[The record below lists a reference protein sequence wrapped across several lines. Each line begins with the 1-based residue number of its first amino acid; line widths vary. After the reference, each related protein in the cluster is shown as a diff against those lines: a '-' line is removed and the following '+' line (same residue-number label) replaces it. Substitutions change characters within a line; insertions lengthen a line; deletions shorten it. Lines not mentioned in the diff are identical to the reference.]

1 MSVKSAVVGGENVR
15 KLSARENSAS
25 PPYEIIAPMGNAPQ
39 PLITPDGPEVLMLL
53 SGRMHMQVPAE
64 NHSLEMT
71 FGRPVVVEKPYC
83 VFCPHGPGRALR
95 ISVPSATLGR
105 SDASSARRKPALR

>member
-1 MSVKSAVVGGENVR
+1 LNPG
-15 KLSARENSAS
+15 S
-25 PPYEIIAPMGNAPQ
+25 PPYEIIAPAGISPQ
-39 PLITPDGPEVLMLL
+39 ELITPDGPQVLMLL

-83 VFCPHGPGRALR
+83 VFCPQGPGTGRALR
-95 ISVPSATLGR
+95 ISVPSATLPR
-105 SDASSARRKPALR
+105 SGAPGPRSTPAMY